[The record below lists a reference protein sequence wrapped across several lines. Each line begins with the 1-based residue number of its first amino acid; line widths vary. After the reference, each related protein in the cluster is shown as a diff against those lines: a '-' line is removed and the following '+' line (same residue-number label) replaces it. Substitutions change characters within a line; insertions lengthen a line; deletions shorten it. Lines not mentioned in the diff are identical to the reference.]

1 MVFRNGKGLTD
12 PGPDDRYQQIISSG
26 RASVSNPIVSYFSEY
41 RALKTVSK
49 EFWLVNTLSFFDGL
63 AYFSMMNVLT
73 LYLTANC
80 GFSDVDSSALIGL
93 YTLAISII
101 FFAVGAVCDTLG
113 IKKSFL
119 FGLSLLIIARLTFG
133 FAPMYLSNTPID
145 LPIPFIPELSPI
157 QWSVVFMMAMMA
169 LGTSFMGPV
178 MTTSLRRFTA
188 KENRSIGFSMYYLIM
203 NIGAI
208 LAGFA
213 VTDGLRSLF
222 GEQNGNLA
230 IMFFGMGANIASFI
244 AMMMVNE
251 HRYADESERI
261 SPDAETKRPL
271 AIFLEVWKES
281 AFRKLVIFLVL
292 TIGVR
297 LVFTH
302 QFMVMPKYYTRV
314 LQGDFELGLAN
325 SINPTIIVAGLILL
339 IPLFSKISTFKLV
352 VIGMAISA
360 SSLLIMAVP
369 IEWILTLPYVHNLDQ
384 AYLFI
389 IVAQILVFAFGELL
403 FSPRF
408 TEYISLMAP
417 KDKVASYMSLSALPT
432 FISKP
437 VNGFISGLLI
447 ATFSYDGIRAK
458 IDAGLIDYAHSPEFM
473 WMVYFLLAVISP
485 IAVLFMR
492 NFLTRKPEAEI
503 EEPITASSTATD
515 TATEAV

>member
-1 MVFRNGKGLTD
+1 M
-12 PGPDDRYQQIISSG
+12 
-26 RASVSNPIVSYFSEY
+26 SNPIITYFTEY
-41 RALKTVSK
+41 AKLRTVSK

-119 FGLSLLIIARLTFG
+119 FGLILLIIARATFG
-133 FAPMYLSNTPID
+133 FAPMYLSNTPIE
-145 LPIPFIPELSPI
+145 IPFLPEMSPI
-157 QWSVVFMMAMMA
+157 QWSVIFMMVLMA

-178 MTTSLRRFTA
+178 MTASLRRFTA

-244 AMMMVNE
+244 AMTMVNE
-251 HRYADESERI
+251 HKYADESERI
-261 SPDAETKRPL
+261 SPDAESKRPL
-271 AIFLEVWKES
+271 TIFLEVWKES

-325 SINPTIIVAGLILL
+325 SINPTIIVVGLILL

-360 SSLLIMAVP
+360 SSLLIMSVP
-369 IEWILTLPYVHNLDQ
+369 IDWILALPYIHNLDQ

-437 VNGFISGLLI
+437 INGFISGLLI

-458 IDAGLIDYAHSPEFM
+458 IDAGLIDYAHSPELM
-473 WMVYFLLAVISP
+473 WMVYFLLAAVSP

-492 NFLTRKPEAEI
+492 NFLTRKPEAEA
-503 EEPITASSTATD
+503 EVPPTVSPTATD
-515 TATEAV
+515 TSTEAV